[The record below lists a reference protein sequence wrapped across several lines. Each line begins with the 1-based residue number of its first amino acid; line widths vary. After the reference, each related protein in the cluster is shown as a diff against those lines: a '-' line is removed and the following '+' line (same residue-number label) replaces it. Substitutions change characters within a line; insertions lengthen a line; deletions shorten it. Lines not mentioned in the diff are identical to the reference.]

1 MECDVQ
7 CPLDVYKGSCNLAEN
22 IIFSGHCSFDTFS
35 VHSVAQSAL
44 MASLCLI
51 AAVNNDVV
59 LEQNLASSALVR
71 KNPGILTAMRDYSS
85 ASAAYNAGLDRT
97 SADIAV
103 FAHQDVY
110 LPQGWEEALLR
121 NIAVIEE
128 TDPGWGV
135 IGVYGIRDDGGH
147 AGRVWSSG
155 LNRELDTGSNEPAR
169 ASSID
174 ELLIVLRRGSGL
186 RFDEDLPGFH
196 MYGTDICQTSLERG
210 HGVYVVNA
218 PVVHNSVP
226 VFSLAGGYTHAYCY
240 MRKKWRHRLPIRTT
254 VATITPLSLSFL
266 HLKWRISGLSGRRAR
281 LRRSQAELMSRKSAP
296 DIAKLLGYE

>member
-1 MECDVQ
+1 
-7 CPLDVYKGSCNLAEN
+7 
-22 IIFSGHCSFDTFS
+22 
-35 VHSVAQSAL
+35 
-44 MASLCLI
+44 MASLCII

-71 KNPGILTAMRDYSS
+71 KNPDILTAMRGYSS

-110 LPQGWEEALLR
+110 LPQGWEEVLLR

-155 LNRELDTGSNEPAR
+155 LNRELDTGSKEPVK

-196 MYGTDICQTSLERG
+196 MYGTDICQASLERG

-240 MRKKWRHRLPIRTT
+240 MRKKWRHRLPVRTT
-254 VATITPLSLSFL
+254 VTTITPLSLSFL
-266 HLKWRISGLSGRRAR
+266 RLKWRLSGFNGRKAAVRRA
-281 LRRSQAELMSRKSAP
+281 SAESLPRESAQ
-296 DIAKLLGYE
+296 DVARALGYE

>member
-1 MECDVQ
+1 
-7 CPLDVYKGSCNLAEN
+7 
-22 IIFSGHCSFDTFS
+22 
-35 VHSVAQSAL
+35 

-71 KNPGILTAMRDYSS
+71 KNPDILTTMRNYSS

-97 SADIAV
+97 STDIAV

-110 LPQGWEEALLR
+110 LPQGWEDALLR

-135 IGVYGIRDDGGH
+135 IGVYGVRDDGGH

-155 LNRELDTGSNEPAR
+155 LNRELDTGSKEPVK
-169 ASSID
+169 ASSVD

-196 MYGTDICQTSLERG
+196 MYGTDICQESLERG

-226 VFSLAGGYTHAYCY
+226 VFSLAGGYTDAYCY
-240 MRKKWRHRLPIRTT
+240 MRRKWRHRLPVKTT
-254 VATITPLSLSFL
+254 VTTITPLSLSFL
-266 HLKWRISGLSGRRAR
+266 YLKWRIAGFSGRRAR
-281 LRRSQAELMSRKSAP
+281 LRRSQTELMPRESAP
-296 DIAKLLGYE
+296 DIAQLLGYE